1 MNSSVRWP
9 SALLFRKVVASLYFF
24 PTTIVGLSIAL
35 AVGLLWMG
43 PSLEVFQALGTR
55 WGGDPD
61 SARSFLSTVASSLM
75 GIAGVAFSVVVVA
88 LTLAS
93 NQFCPRVLRHFVEDR
108 INRVFF
114 GLLLGNFSYAVTVL
128 GAISDK
134 SEELPGLALLVC
146 FAYVLLT
153 TGMFIY
159 FIHHLASGLQIDA
172 IVRVVAHQTE
182 TQIDRLKRNQ
192 RLLGPALPAP
202 PAHLE
207 PGQQQH
213 TVVADTDGYVQAVDL
228 EELLELSGRWS
239 EPIHLLV
246 GDGDYVTRGTPLL
259 QPLKRS
265 LDEGEK
271 ERIREAF
278 ELGHQRYLDE
288 DISYGFREIA
298 DIAIKAISPAI
309 NDPTTACFCLDT
321 LACLMLRLGQDAWPP
336 ACREGEDGASV
347 TLTRNRPEFYLR
359 LCCLQITHFAQNDP
373 MVLLGLLHFL
383 ARVKPV
389 DESQSWT
396 DALQTQI
403 DAVVEAARAGQLAPR
418 LAAEIES
425 MASDVFSHS

>member
-1 MNSSVRWP
+1 MNRSVRWP

-35 AVGLLWMG
+35 AVGLLWLG
-43 PSLEVFQALGTR
+43 PSVKVFQALGTH
-55 WGGDPD
+55 WGGDAD
-61 SARSFLSTVASSLM
+61 SARAFLSTVASSMM

-108 INRVFF
+108 VNRVFF

-128 GAISDK
+128 GAISDQ
-134 SEELPGLALLVC
+134 SDELPGLALLAC

-153 TGMFIY
+153 TGVFIY

-172 IVRVVAHQTE
+172 IVRVVAYQTE
-182 TQIDRLKRNQ
+182 TQIDRLKRYQ

-202 PAHLE
+202 PAYLE
-207 PGQQQH
+207 PEQRSR
-213 TVVADTDGYVQAVDL
+213 TVLADDNGYVQAVDL
-228 EELLELSGRWS
+228 QELLKLSAEWS

-246 GDGDYVTRGTPLL
+246 GDGDYVTQGTPLL
-259 QPLKRS
+259 EPLDHE
-265 LDEGEK
+265 LDED
-271 ERIREAF
+271 ERQRVCEAF

-309 NDPTTACFCLDT
+309 NDPTTAAFCLDT
-321 LACLMLRLGQDAWPP
+321 LACLMLRLAKDGWPP
-336 ACREGEDGASV
+336 ACRDDENGASV
-347 TLTRNRPEFYLR
+347 TLTRNQPEYYLR

-383 ARVKPV
+383 ARVKPI
-389 DESQSWT
+389 DDSQDWNK
-396 DALQTQI
+396 AVKAQL
-403 DAVVEAARAGQLAPR
+403 DAVVEAARAGQLAAH
-418 LAAEIES
+418 LVAEIETL
-425 MASDVFSHS
+425 AAGVFSHS